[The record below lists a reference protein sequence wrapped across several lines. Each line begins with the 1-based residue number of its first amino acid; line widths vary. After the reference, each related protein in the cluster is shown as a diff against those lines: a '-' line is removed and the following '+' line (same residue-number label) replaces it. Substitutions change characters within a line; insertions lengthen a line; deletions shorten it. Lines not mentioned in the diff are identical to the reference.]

1 MARVKSGT
9 TTRRRHKAVLKATRG
24 HRASRSRRYK
34 VARESLTH
42 AQAYSTAHR
51 RLKKRT
57 NRSLQIV
64 RINAAARALGI
75 NYASLIHGMALA
87 GIELDRKS
95 LAELA
100 VREPEGFTEVVKT
113 AQAALPAS

>member
-1 MARVKSGT
+1 M
-9 TTRRRHKAVLKATRG
+9 LKATRG
-24 HRASRSRRYK
+24 HRAARSRRYR
-34 VARESLTH
+34 VARESLIH
-42 AQAYSTAHR
+42 ALAYSTAHR

-64 RINAAARALGI
+64 RINAAARANGI
-75 NYASLIHGMALA
+75 NYANLVHGMSLA

-100 VREPEGFTEVVKT
+100 IREPEGFSEVVKL
-113 AQAALPAS
+113 AQTALPA

>member
-1 MARVKSGT
+1 MARVRGGT

-24 HRASRSRRYK
+24 HRAARSRRYR

-42 AQAYSTAHR
+42 ALAYATAHR

-64 RINAAARALGI
+64 RINAAARANGI

-100 VREPEGFTEVVKT
+100 IREPDGFSEVVKV
-113 AQAALPAS
+113 AQSALPG

>member
-1 MARVKSGT
+1 M
-9 TTRRRHKAVLKATRG
+9 
-24 HRASRSRRYK
+24 
-34 VARESLTH
+34 
-42 AQAYSTAHR
+42 
-51 RLKKRT
+51 KKRT

-100 VREPEGFTEVVKT
+100 VREPEGFTEIVKM
-113 AQAALPAS
+113 AQAALPQN

>member
-1 MARVKSGT
+1 
-9 TTRRRHKAVLKATRG
+9 VLKATRG
-24 HRASRSRRYK
+24 HRAARSRRYR
-34 VARESLTH
+34 VARESLIH
-42 AQAYSTAHR
+42 ALAYSTAHR

-64 RINAAARALGI
+64 RINAAARASGI
-75 NYASLIHGMALA
+75 NYANLIHGMSLA

-100 VREPEGFTEVVKT
+100 IREPEGFSEVVKL
-113 AQAALPAS
+113 AQTALPA

>member
-1 MARVKSGT
+1 LARVKGGT

-24 HRASRSRRYK
+24 HRASRSRRYR

-42 AQAYSTAHR
+42 ALAYSTAHR

-64 RINAAARALGI
+64 RINAAARANGI
-75 NYASLIHGMALA
+75 NYASLIHGISLA

-100 VREPEGFTEVVKT
+100 IREPNAFTKIVKA
-113 AQAALPAS
+113 AQKALPG

>member
-1 MARVKSGT
+1 MARVKAGK

-24 HRASRSRRYK
+24 HRASRSNRFR

-42 AQAYSTAHR
+42 AQADSTAHR

-75 NYASLIHGMALA
+75 NYASLIHGMTLA

-100 VREPEGFTEVVKT
+100 IREPNDFTEIVKL
-113 AQAALPAS
+113 AQAAISD

>member
-1 MARVKSGT
+1 MARVKAGK

-24 HRASRSRRYK
+24 HRASRSNRFR

-95 LAELA
+95 LAALA
-100 VREPEGFTEVVKT
+100 IREPNDFTEIVKL
-113 AQAALPAS
+113 AQAALPD

>member
-1 MARVKSGT
+1 MARIKAGK
-9 TTRRRHKAVLKATRG
+9 TTRRRHKAVLAATKG
-24 HRASRSRRYK
+24 HRASRSRRYR

-64 RINAAARALGI
+64 RINAAARTHGI

-100 VREPEGFTEVVKT
+100 IREPEGFGEVVKS
-113 AQAALPAS
+113 AQAALPA

>member
-1 MARVKSGT
+1 MARVKAGK
-9 TTRRRHKAVLKATRG
+9 TTRRRHKAVLKLTRG
-24 HRASRSRRYK
+24 HRASRSRRFR

-75 NYASLIHGMALA
+75 NYANLIHGLALA

-95 LAELA
+95 LADLA
-100 VREPEGFTEVVKT
+100 VREPEGFVEVVKT
-113 AQAALPAS
+113 AQAALPAA

>member
-9 TTRRRHKAVLKATRG
+9 VTRRRHKAVLKLTRG
-24 HRASRSRRYK
+24 HRASRNRRYR

-87 GIELDRKS
+87 GIEIDRKS

-100 VREPEGFTEVVKT
+100 IREPGGFNGVVKT
-113 AQAALPAS
+113 AQAALPA

>member
-1 MARVKSGT
+1 M
-9 TTRRRHKAVLKATRG
+9 
-24 HRASRSRRYK
+24 
-34 VARESLTH
+34 
-42 AQAYSTAHR
+42 
-51 RLKKRT
+51 KKRT

-87 GIELDRKS
+87 GIKLDRKS

-100 VREPEGFTEVVKT
+100 IREPEGFSEVVKT
-113 AQAALPAS
+113 AQAALPTK

>member
-9 TTRRRHKAVLKATRG
+9 TTKRRHKAVLKATRG
-24 HRASRSRRYK
+24 HRASRNRRYR

-75 NYASLIHGMALA
+75 NYGSLIHGMALA
-87 GIELDRKS
+87 GIEIDRKV

-100 VREPEGFTEVVKT
+100 IREPEGFTEIVKT
-113 AQAALPAS
+113 AQAALPAD

>member
-1 MARVKSGT
+1 MARVKAGK

-24 HRASRSRRYK
+24 HRASRSNRFR

-75 NYASLIHGMALA
+75 NYASLIHGMTLA

-100 VREPEGFTEVVKT
+100 IREPSDFTEIVKL
-113 AQAALPAS
+113 AQAALPD

>member
-1 MARVKSGT
+1 MARVKGGT

-24 HRASRSRRYK
+24 HRASRNRRYR

-57 NRSLQIV
+57 NRSLQII
-64 RINAAARALGI
+64 RINAAARANGI
-75 NYASLIHGMALA
+75 NYASLIHGMVQ
-87 GIELDRKS
+87 S

-100 VREPEGFTEVVKT
+100 IREPEGFTEVVKA
-113 AQAALPAS
+113 AQSALTID

>member
-1 MARVKSGT
+1 LARIKAGK
-9 TTRRRHKAVLKATRG
+9 TTRRRHKAVLAATKG
-24 HRASRSRRYK
+24 HRASRSRRYR

-64 RINAAARALGI
+64 RINAAARAHGI
-75 NYASLIHGMALA
+75 NYASLIHGISLA

-95 LAELA
+95 LSELA
-100 VREPEGFTEVVKT
+100 IREPEGFGEVVKS
-113 AQAALPAS
+113 AQAALPA

>member
-1 MARVKSGT
+1 MARVKVGK
-9 TTRRRHKAVLKATRG
+9 TTRRRHKAVLKLTRG
-24 HRASRSRRYK
+24 HRASRSRRYR

-57 NRSLQIV
+57 NRSLQII

-75 NYASLIHGMALA
+75 NYASLIHGMSLA
-87 GIELDRKS
+87 GIEIDRNS

-100 VREPEGFTEVVKT
+100 VHEPEGFSEIVRT
-113 AQAALPAS
+113 AQTALPSG

>member
-1 MARVKSGT
+1 MARVKGGT

-75 NYASLIHGMALA
+75 NYASLIHGMTLA

-100 VREPEGFTEVVKT
+100 VREPDDFTEIVKL
-113 AQAALPAS
+113 AQAALPA

>member
-1 MARVKSGT
+1 M
-9 TTRRRHKAVLKATRG
+9 
-24 HRASRSRRYK
+24 
-34 VARESLTH
+34 
-42 AQAYSTAHR
+42 
-51 RLKKRT
+51 KKRT

-75 NYASLIHGMALA
+75 NYASLIHGMSLA

-100 VREPEGFTEVVKT
+100 IREPEGFGEVVKA
-113 AQAALPAS
+113 AQAALPS